1 MHLYIY
7 FICMHSNFL
16 LNFKAQ
22 NSQFYDNRLL
32 WDSERMSTVDVYSAN
47 FLIVRLCTHRMKN
60 K

>member
-7 FICMHSNFL
+7 FICMRSNFL

-47 FLIVRLCTHRMKN
+47 FLIVRLRTHRIKN